1 MRLVVLITLLFAFQ
15 RVVGQGIGLSQNPAS
30 TRWNEIKT
38 PRFRLIYPR
47 ELEQEAQR
55 TANRLALVTE
65 PVSRSLN
72 RTPRSIPIVLQ
83 NNTNQSNGFVSIFPR
98 RSEFFTT
105 APQDYTLAGNLDWLS
120 LLAVHE
126 YRHVVQFEKSLQ
138 GVSKWAYYLAGSF
151 GQGAVALGVPDWFWE
166 GDAVGVETSLT
177 RFGRGRIPN
186 FDILLRAQMA
196 TNPKRWS
203 YSKAVCGSFRDLV
216 PNHYILGYHLTTQFR
231 RQHGLNAWS
240 NVLDRYYRFPFYP
253 FSFSRAIKKTT
264 GGRVEKLYQQTLD
277 SLLTRDDYAP
287 SQQENRRSQPKVY
300 TAYNYPQF
308 LPNGDVVA
316 LKTGLADIPQ
326 FVKITPSRVEKTVF
340 KPGFLNT
347 NMLSVAKNTIFWI
360 EFGFDKRWGERDYT
374 VIKSYNTLTRKL
386 QVLTKKSRMLAVAAS
401 SDALKLVA
409 VQRDALNNYS
419 LALYQ
424 LNKNET
430 INSAP
435 KVIESAARG
444 EVFIYPRWFDDN
456 RNVLVVSLL
465 NGKKQILKIDTETNQ
480 RTILFETLLN
490 VASPVA
496 AAGMV
501 LFNVVVDGKDQIGA
515 IDAAGSTDFVQL
527 TNAEFGAYNATV
539 SADGRTMAYE
549 DFQPKGHQIVQQLLP
564 VIGGNA
570 PRQKN
575 TLPVNEYVQPLV
587 KQENNVL
594 DFGLENDTTFASKPF
609 RKGANLLNFY
619 NWGPVASS
627 TLNVLKLG
635 VSSQDILSSTAL
647 DLGFRYDA
655 NEQRGG
661 FETRFTYQGWY
672 PKIDV
677 GFETGARSTS
687 IFVDRTQPL
696 DSLRTD
702 SWTYRQ
708 FTAGVR
714 LPFTLTHSR
723 FGESLNLGVSTSRV
737 VVSGYDLP
745 VRRITEL
752 GNGAFQS
759 VNYSFSYNK
768 ILRQA
773 VRDVGPRLGFAMS
786 AVFRHVPFK
795 QRLRGQIFSFNA
807 FVFLPGIA
815 KHHSLGIRSG
825 VQFEDALNYRFPGGV
840 AFARGQPYL
849 SLGNLNTTSVDY
861 RFPVCYPDLAL
872 GRILYVKRLKAN
884 LFMDN
889 SYTWPTRESA
899 KNAQF
904 RTYGFDL
911 SMDFNILRWR
921 QPLELGVRTMYLD
934 NTKKW
939 IVQPLVIN
947 IGF

>member
-1 MRLVVLITLLFAFQ
+1 MRLIVLISLCFALQ

-47 ELEQEAQR
+47 ELELEAQR

-72 RTPRSIPIVLQ
+72 STPRSIPIVLQ

-216 PNHYILGYHLTTQFR
+216 PNHYILGYYLTTQFR

-277 SLLTRDDYAP
+277 SLQTRDDYAP

-326 FVKITPSRVEKTVF
+326 FVKITPSGVEKTVF

-347 NMLSVAKNTIFWI
+347 NMLSVAKNTIFWV
-360 EFGFDKRWGERDYT
+360 EYGFDKRWGERDYS
-374 VIKSYNTLTRKL
+374 VIKSFNTTTRKLKVLTRK
-386 QVLTKKSRMLAVAAS
+386 SRILAVAAS
-401 SDALKLVA
+401 ADAKKLVA

-424 LNKNET
+424 LNKNEKVDSTATT
-430 INSAP
+430 IEP
-435 KVIESAARG
+435 TQRG
-444 EVFIYPRWFDDN
+444 EIFSYPRWCNDN
-456 RNVLVVSLL
+456 RNVLVIGLL

-480 RTILFETLLN
+480 RKILFETLLN
-490 VASPVA
+490 VANPVA
-496 AAGMV
+496 ANDVV
-501 LFNVVVDGKDQIGA
+501 LFNVVIDGIDQIGA
-515 IDAAGSTDFVQL
+515 IEIGSTDFVQL
-527 TNAEFGAYNATV
+527 TNAQFGAYNATV
-539 SADGRTMAYE
+539 SADGRTLAYE
-549 DFQPKGHQIVQQLLP
+549 DFQPKGHQIVQQPLP
-564 VIGGNA
+564 VMSGISK
-570 PRQKN
+570 RIKN
-575 TLPVNEYVQPLV
+575 TLQLDEYIEPLV
-587 KQENNVL
+587 QQENKVL
-594 DFGLENDTTFASKPF
+594 DFSTENDTVFKSKPY

-619 NWGPVASS
+619 NWGPVATSS
-627 TLNVLKLG
+627 LNTLRLG

-647 DLGFRYDA
+647 DLAFRYDA

-677 GFETGARSTS
+677 GFETGVRGTS

-696 DSLRTD
+696 DSLRAD

-723 FGESLNLGVSTSRV
+723 FGESLSLGISTSRV

-773 VRDVGPRLGFAMS
+773 VRDVGPRLGFAV
-786 AVFRHVPFK
+786 AAAFRHVPFR
-795 QRLRGQIFSFNA
+795 QRLRGQIFSFNT
-807 FVFLPGIA
+807 FVFLPGIT
-815 KHHSLGIRSG
+815 KHHSLAIRNG

-840 AFARGQPYL
+840 AFARGQFYA
-849 SLGNLNTTSVDY
+849 SLGNLTTTSADY
-861 RFPVCYPDLAL
+861 RFPICYPDLAL
-872 GRILYVKRLKAN
+872 GRILYIKRLKSN
-884 LFMDN
+884 LFVDY
-889 SYTWPTRESA
+889 SYTWATGNQATR
-899 KNAQF
+899 NANF
-904 RTYGFDL
+904 RTYGLDL
-911 SMDFNILRWR
+911 SVDFNILRWR